1 MTEVSSADSDSDD
14 EEPNNKKLK
23 MMDYTDDYKKLISLM
38 VGCQYVSFQSQTSE
52 IIFKSKSEKIKE
64 TTLKVTGPVQTSPAP
79 IKLPDECVKLQDLPG
94 KPLGDI
100 RRKESKSNIKYFI
113 LTVKTKFFKI
123 LQFRFILT

>member
-1 MTEVSSADSDSDD
+1 MTEVSRADSDSDD

-23 MMDYTDDYKKLISLM
+23 MLDYTDDYKKLISLM
-38 VGCQYVSFQSQTSE
+38 VGCQYVSFQAQTSE

-79 IKLPDECVKLQDLPG
+79 IKLPDKCVKLQDLPG

-100 RRKESKSNIKYFI
+100 RRKESKSNIKYI
-113 LTVKTKFFKI
+113 NSKNQVFFKSFN
-123 LQFRFILT
+123 LDLF